1 MAKRRSANWFEHA
14 VRRTGWRPER
24 QVVALAT
31 LGFFIALILG
41 ALYLSQVAREATINR
56 QLSELLAER
65 DELER
70 ANEQLRAQIGELKA
84 VPRLLQRAQ
93 ELGFTAAGSGNIEY
107 LVVEGYNPVR
117 ADTVAPVEDSAPEVV
132 ARYDETFTRWLSE
145 QWRSFREALGF

>member
-1 MAKRRSANWFEHA
+1 MNTRRSSNWFEHA
-14 VRRTGWRPER
+14 IRRTGWRPER

-56 QLSELLAER
+56 ALGELLAER

-70 ANEQLRAQIGELKA
+70 ANEQLRAQIGGLKA

-93 ELGFTAAGSGNIEY
+93 ELGFVTAGSGNIEY
-107 LVVEGYNPVR
+107 LVVEGYNPGRV
-117 ADTVAPVEDSAPEVV
+117 DTVAPVQENPPELI
-132 ARYDETFTRWLSE
+132 ARYDETFTGWLAQQWE
-145 QWRSFREALGF
+145 QLRQAFDF